1 MGGGV
6 WMKNKDKN
14 LLIQLFIIAIP
25 IAIQNLINVGVSVT
39 DTLMIGNIDELQLA
53 GISQA
58 NQPYFIFTTLIFGLA
73 SGSMVLNSQYWGKR
87 DIKSIKTIMGL
98 MMRIAIVGGLIAS
111 LVVLIF
117 PKEVVSV
124 FTNEKVV
131 IEYGAMYLRIVGFSY
146 VFSAFTGVYLMGLRS
161 IQNVNVSMCIYGFS
175 FILNVFLNYILIFG
189 HLGMPRLEIIGA
201 ALATLI
207 SRVFESIL
215 VVIYMYGIE
224 KQIKYKLSDVFRR
237 TSMYWKHIVRYSL
250 PVLLSE
256 INWGLGIS
264 VQAAIIG
271 RLGASVIAA
280 NSFISVFQQLAGIAI
295 MGFGGGAAIIV
306 GNLIGEGKER
316 EEQVL
321 NFSKLLVKLSFFLG
335 IIIAIGVIA
344 IRPIAPSFI
353 KVSKETAELI
363 KNMLYVSAFLLLFQS
378 VTVTILAGVLRGA
391 GDTVFCAINDIVTLW
406 GLKIVLGTICAF
418 ALKFNPVLVYLILSS
433 DEFFKALVTIPRV
446 WKGKWIHYTT
456 V

>member
-1 MGGGV
+1 
-6 WMKNKDKN
+6 MKNKDKN

-87 DIKSIKTIMGL
+87 DIESIKTIMGL

-335 IIIAIGVIA
+335 IIID

-378 VTVTILAGVLRGA
+378 VTVTTLAGVLRGA

>member
-87 DIKSIKTIMGL
+87 DIESIKTIMGL

-161 IQNVNVSMCIYGFS
+161 IQNVNVSMGIYGFS
-175 FILNVFLNYILIFG
+175 FILNVFLN
-189 HLGMPRLEIIGA
+189 
-201 ALATLI
+201 
-207 SRVFESIL
+207 
-215 VVIYMYGIE
+215 
-224 KQIKYKLSDVFRR
+224 
-237 TSMYWKHIVRYSL
+237 
-250 PVLLSE
+250 
-256 INWGLGIS
+256 
-264 VQAAIIG
+264 
-271 RLGASVIAA
+271 
-280 NSFISVFQQLAGIAI
+280 
-295 MGFGGGAAIIV
+295 
-306 GNLIGEGKER
+306 
-316 EEQVL
+316 
-321 NFSKLLVKLSFFLG
+321 
-335 IIIAIGVIA
+335 
-344 IRPIAPSFI
+344 
-353 KVSKETAELI
+353 
-363 KNMLYVSAFLLLFQS
+363 
-378 VTVTILAGVLRGA
+378 
-391 GDTVFCAINDIVTLW
+391 
-406 GLKIVLGTICAF
+406 
-418 ALKFNPVLVYLILSS
+418 
-433 DEFFKALVTIPRV
+433 
-446 WKGKWIHYTT
+446 
-456 V
+456 

>member
-1 MGGGV
+1 M

-87 DIKSIKTIMGL
+87 DIESIKTIMGL

-161 IQNVNVSMCIYGFS
+161 IQNVNVSMCIYG

-335 IIIAIGVIA
+335 IIIAIGIIA

-378 VTVTILAGVLRGA
+378 VTVTTLAGVLRGA

>member
-1 MGGGV
+1 
-6 WMKNKDKN
+6 MKNKDKN

-175 FILNVFLNYILIFG
+175 FILNVFLNYILIFV
-189 HLGMPRLEIIGA
+189 HLGMPMLEIKGA
-201 ALATLI
+201 ALENLI
-207 SRVFESIL
+207 SILFSSI
-215 VVIYMYGIE
+215 
-224 KQIKYKLSDVFRR
+224 
-237 TSMYWKHIVRYSL
+237 
-250 PVLLSE
+250 
-256 INWGLGIS
+256 
-264 VQAAIIG
+264 
-271 RLGASVIAA
+271 
-280 NSFISVFQQLAGIAI
+280 
-295 MGFGGGAAIIV
+295 
-306 GNLIGEGKER
+306 
-316 EEQVL
+316 
-321 NFSKLLVKLSFFLG
+321 
-335 IIIAIGVIA
+335 
-344 IRPIAPSFI
+344 
-353 KVSKETAELI
+353 
-363 KNMLYVSAFLLLFQS
+363 
-378 VTVTILAGVLRGA
+378 
-391 GDTVFCAINDIVTLW
+391 
-406 GLKIVLGTICAF
+406 
-418 ALKFNPVLVYLILSS
+418 
-433 DEFFKALVTIPRV
+433 
-446 WKGKWIHYTT
+446 
-456 V
+456 